1 LKELKKRSR
10 QDSNEADGVD
20 DGDGGPTYRKPTP
33 DDPEDMLIRGRWVA
47 RVKEGPGPSI
57 YGNGTFIPDETA
69 NEFAVR
75 VGARRGGTDQ
85 PRKTREGL
93 RVLMSDDPNL
103 SEEDRPVFGEF
114 DDPVSDRDMLT
125 KGIVWINANH
135 PRVIERRTKSE
146 NDPVFLEMVANYVL
160 IIVAQ
165 HQVEKQYDAEPEEEK
180 SDPMLLFRQKF
191 FKLQREL
198 IEDKEIRYFEAEA
211 ELPEDEIASTVSV

>member
-1 LKELKKRSR
+1 
-10 QDSNEADGVD
+10 
-20 DGDGGPTYRKPTP
+20 
-33 DDPEDMLIRGRWVA
+33 M
-47 RVKEGPGPSI
+47 KEGPGPGV
-57 YGNGTFIPDETA
+57 YGASVFIPDDTA

-75 VGARRGGTDQ
+75 VGARRTATDQ
-85 PRKTREGL
+85 PKKTREGL
-93 RVLMSDDPNL
+93 RVLMSDDANL
-103 SEEDRPVFGEF
+103 SEQERPVFGEF

-165 HQVEKQYDAEPEEEK
+165 HQVQKQYDAEPEEEK

-191 FKLQREL
+191 FKLQRDL
-198 IEDKEIRYFEAEA
+198 IEDKDISYFEADV
-211 ELPEDEIASTVSV
+211 ELSRDGSSVSVA